1 MIAAGETTGTT
12 LLRVTA
18 DELTREGAGP
28 GERLALVF
36 VVDGESVGG
45 LAFTVWD
52 AAAPALPAVAH
63 LLLAFGGYR
72 RRRRRQA

>member
-1 MIAAGETTGTT
+1 M
-12 LLRVTA
+12 A

-63 LLLAFGGYR
+63 LLLAGLLAFGGYR